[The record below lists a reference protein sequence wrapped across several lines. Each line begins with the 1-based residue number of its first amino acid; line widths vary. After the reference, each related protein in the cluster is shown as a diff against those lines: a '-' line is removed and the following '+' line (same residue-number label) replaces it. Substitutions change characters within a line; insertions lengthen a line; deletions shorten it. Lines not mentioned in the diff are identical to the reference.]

1 MGLQPVRDQ
10 GCGKRAEGLAYHD
23 QVSAIADCLDHRIGV
38 VVQPQRVV
46 VCGKVG
52 RHRAVSSYP
61 QLGLDQVPVPADVA
75 SAVNQSEGTHGLIL
89 CRLG

>member
-1 MGLQPVRDQ
+1 VGTYWLDSQ

-23 QVSAIADCLDHRIGV
+23 QVSAIADGLDHRVGV

-52 RHRAVSSYP
+52 RHRAVSSCP

-75 SAVNQSEGTHGLIL
+75 APWIKAKVLTV
-89 CRLG
+89 